1 MRGTANSHALGRPP
15 GWDGSSAEPL
25 RPRGLAFPVGRRSNP
40 KRLELQHSRSSA
52 VAQPTLGRKER
63 KVGLLNTNSALAA
76 ANSNVRNLSMR
87 KSPAILIKPLLA
99 AFATLTL
106 ALHSPDFPLFAA
118 IRG

>member
-1 MRGTANSHALGRPP
+1 
-15 GWDGSSAEPL
+15 
-25 RPRGLAFPVGRRSNP
+25 
-40 KRLELQHSRSSA
+40 
-52 VAQPTLGRKER
+52 
-63 KVGLLNTNSALAA
+63 
-76 ANSNVRNLSMR
+76 MR